1 MIMQQMGRI
10 FPLPRKKNLVNGT
23 TSLWLVTAVIVITVL
38 VFTACNRGASQSTAS
53 HGSQAQITDK
63 EEGFDAG
70 FDASYLLE
78 GDLWFAAA
86 DIGLK
91 VTYATRDILNQY
103 ENYVTYIDESTPVE
117 PKIIFTSTNAI
128 DLEFLAIRM
137 EYNEAIGEFFLI
149 EDASMASSI
158 IRPDTPFVVNWL
170 EAGSFPNR
178 AVAFYDRNDVKRYF
192 TISGNDSGEGSPVLL
207 IERQASQQTSQH
219 YSAQDLIHMW
229 RSESGS
235 HLLFFQ
241 SNTTFEF
248 IADGSVRVYH
258 VDADRIY
265 NLIREG
271 KWHLTNGNNLFI
283 EGEKNLGG
291 RTPAYNFTFTITD
304 DTLTITDHIDASAV
318 FRRLAYAG

>member
-1 MIMQQMGRI
+1 M
-10 FPLPRKKNLVNGT
+10 KKKIYL
-23 TSLWLVTAVIVITVL
+23 TVL
-38 VFTACNRGASQSTAS
+38 LLIAAFMFASCIKKSETQTTAS
-53 HGSQAQITDK
+53 EHSDT

-78 GDLWFAAA
+78 GDLWFTAA
-86 DIGLK
+86 DTGLK

-103 ENYVTYIDESTPVE
+103 ENYITYIDESAPVE
-117 PKIIFTSTNAI
+117 PKIIFTSTNVI

-137 EYNEAIGEFFLI
+137 EYNEAKGEFFLI

-207 IERQASQQTSQH
+207 IERQASQH
-219 YSAQDLIHMW
+219 YSVADLIHMW

-258 VDADRIY
+258 VDADRSY

-291 RTPAYNFTFTITD
+291 GTPAYYFTFTITD